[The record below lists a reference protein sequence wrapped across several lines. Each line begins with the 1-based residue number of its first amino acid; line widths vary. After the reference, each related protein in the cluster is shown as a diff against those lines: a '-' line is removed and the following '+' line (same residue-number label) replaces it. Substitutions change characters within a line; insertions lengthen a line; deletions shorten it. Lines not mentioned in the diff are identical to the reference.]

1 MDLSPGQRRAAFAVI
16 VVALAALGAFV
27 LVPRLAPGRPPGAT
41 AAVAG
46 GAQAARSSGPARSP
60 VPLPGA
66 PAPIPSAAPVPSAG
80 APGPPA
86 GAPAAPVNIYRW
98 LPFSQAGLA
107 AAASVVLRF
116 AADFATY
123 SAAESAAAY
132 VRRMSGLV
140 TPELAAT
147 LARGY
152 ATPGLAQ
159 QRRQQGQS
167 ATGTGRITAL
177 RAFGSSS
184 ITFLVTVEQ
193 KVTDRHGTRASATG
207 YAVTVTGAGTA
218 WQVSDIELASAGN
231 S

>member
-16 VVALAALGAFV
+16 VLALAALGAFV
-27 LVPRLAPGRPPGAT
+27 LVPRLAPGRPRGAT
-41 AAVAG
+41 VAVAG
-46 GAQAARSSGPARSP
+46 GAQPARSSGRARSP
-60 VPLPGA
+60 VPSSGA
-66 PAPIPSAAPVPSAG
+66 PAPLPSAAPV
-80 APGPPA
+80 PPA
-86 GAPAAPVNIYRW
+86 GAPAAPANIYRW
-98 LPFSQAGLA
+98 LPFTQAGLA
-107 AAASVVLRF
+107 AAAGVVLRF

-123 SAAESAAAY
+123 SAAETAAAY

-184 ITFLVTVEQ
+184 ITFLVTVSQ
-193 KVTDRHGTRASATG
+193 KVTDRHGTQESATG
-207 YAVTVTGAGTA
+207 YAVTVTGAGAA